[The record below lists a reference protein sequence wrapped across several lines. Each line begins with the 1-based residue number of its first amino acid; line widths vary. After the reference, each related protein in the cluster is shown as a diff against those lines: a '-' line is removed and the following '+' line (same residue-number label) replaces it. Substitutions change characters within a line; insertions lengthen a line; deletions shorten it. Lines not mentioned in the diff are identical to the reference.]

1 MPRKYLRRMETISNA
16 GGGHHS
22 DLERIRRRSQ
32 ESQQLQQEN
41 LHQHLLYS
49 PAEMCRRRHSANVKR
64 RRSSAASSSSN
75 SRRSSS
81 TTLLIGPSKREKSEN
96 EVNDECPS
104 TLLTQNIT
112 KKQNG
117 VSPNFILPTLTD
129 KYNGQIDKKT
139 CIDTNNPVQLILREI
154 SDASFATFL

>member
-1 MPRKYLRRMETISNA
+1 
-16 GGGHHS
+16 
-22 DLERIRRRSQ
+22 
-32 ESQQLQQEN
+32 
-41 LHQHLLYS
+41 
-49 PAEMCRRRHSANVKR
+49 MCRRRHSANVKR

-81 TTLLIGPSKREKSEN
+81 TTLLIGPPKREKSDN
-96 EVNDECPS
+96 EVNVECPS
-104 TLLTQNIT
+104 TLLAQNIT

-129 KYNGQIDKKT
+129 KYNGQIEQKT

>member
-1 MPRKYLRRMETISNA
+1 MPRKYLRRMETVSA

-22 DLERIRRRSQ
+22 EIERMRRKSQ
-32 ESQQLQQEN
+32 ESQQIQQEN
-41 LHQHLLYS
+41 LHQNLLYS
-49 PAEMCRRRHSANVKR
+49 PAEMCRRRHSAIAKR

-81 TTLLIGPSKREKSEN
+81 TTLLISRTESEKLEKQ
-96 EVNDECPS
+96 VNFAKDERPS
-104 TLLTQNIT
+104 TLLAQNVT

-117 VSPNFILPTLTD
+117 VSSNFILPP
-129 KYNGQIDKKT
+129 YNGQIDQKT

>member
-16 GGGHHS
+16 GSGHHS

-41 LHQHLLYS
+41 LHQNLLYS

-96 EVNDECPS
+96 ARTLSIICSPYSETLPVVNFSIVDFS
-104 TLLTQNIT
+104 SVKLLI
-112 KKQNG
+112 
-117 VSPNFILPTLTD
+117 VDHF
-129 KYNGQIDKKT
+129 
-139 CIDTNNPVQLILREI
+139 
-154 SDASFATFL
+154 